1 MFIADLHIHSR
12 YSRATSPA
20 CEPVQLEYWARRKGL
35 HLIASGDFTHA
46 AYREELRQKLE
57 PAEEGLYR
65 LKAEHRIEHSGVKEE
80 PEPPRFII
88 SSEIS
93 SIYKDK
99 GRVRKIHNVILMPS
113 IEAAEMLSQRLEAL
127 GCNLKADGRPIIGLS
142 SHDLLE
148 LTLEVC
154 DKAIFIP
161 AHIWTPHFSL
171 FGAYSGYDKI
181 EECFEDLTPYIHALE
196 TGLSSDPQ
204 MNLRLAALQDY
215 ALVSNSDA
223 HSPANLAR
231 EANLFA
237 CELSYPAIAKALAT
251 KGSKE
256 FVGTIEFFP
265 EEGKYHWDGHR
276 SCKYFC
282 TPSVAIAQGNICP
295 VCGGKLILGVSHR
308 VEELAD
314 YPEDY
319 LSPQMRPYE
328 KLVPLAETIASC
340 AGMTTASKKVTA
352 LYERMLRELGPE
364 FYILRE
370 APLDDIARISSP
382 IIAEGISRLR
392 EGRVT
397 LAPGYDGAYGKV
409 TLFTPE
415 ERDELTGQTSIFGNF
430 GFAEPAKPNIT
441 TPHTTIASA
450 KQLPEQAKSTGYPY
464 NLNQEQWQAVSSDAK
479 EIAVLAGPGTGKTR
493 TLIYRIIHLLDS
505 GVAPDKITAV
515 TFTNKAAGELQ
526 ERLLA
531 HYKNK
536 KMLKRMRIGT
546 FHSLALRTLRE
557 NGANITIIDEYA
569 AQTLADEALKE
580 QNINMSAKTFLRELS
595 RQKNG
600 AESELSPQ
608 LIECYQQKLAAYQA
622 ADFDDILLNALT
634 LATDDPNYGKGTHLL
649 VDEFQDIN
657 ELQLRLIEAWAKR
670 ADSLFIIGD
679 PDQSIYG
686 FRGSKADCFEIFLQ
700 KHPQAQ
706 TIGLTENYRSTAE
719 ILNCAQAFLS
729 DGHSPKLHTS
739 RTLNLPVRLKD
750 TDGPLAEGIYIAE
763 EIDRLVGGIDMVK
776 AHNNKRSR
784 RGDQTHSLSDIA
796 VLYRTHKQ
804 AEQIAYCLDT
814 AGIPYTISGR
824 EDFLEDDQVHLCLS
838 FFRTLIDKEDAISRL
853 ICNKALGEVR
863 LQELQ
868 DQFALRTKKEKA
880 ATLISSWID
889 GNFLGEN
896 QAMEKLLHTAVLCP
910 KISDLLANVAS
921 GKEADIVR
929 SGSKEYVPEAV
940 SLMTLHG
947 AKGLEYP
954 IVFVAGL
961 KEGVLP
967 FHIQG
972 LTADEDEEKRLFFV
986 GMTRAKDE
994 LILVSRPEQSSFL
1007 RLIPEEMLVK
1017 EAAEHRMPKAKQL
1030 SLFE

>member
-35 HLIASGDFTHA
+35 QLIASGDFTHA
-46 AYREELRQKLE
+46 VYRAELRQKLE
-57 PAEEGLYR
+57 PAEEGLYK
-65 LKAEHRIEHSGVKEE
+65 LKAEQRIADAGIKEE

-99 GRVRKIHNVILMPS
+99 GRVRKVHNVILVPRL
-113 IEAAEMLSQRLEAL
+113 EAADLLSHRLEAL

-154 DKAIFIP
+154 AEAIFIP

-181 EECFEDLTPYIHALE
+181 EDCFEDLTPYIHALE

-237 CELSYPAIAKALAT
+237 CELSYPAIAKALAE
-251 KGSKE
+251 KGSPD
-256 FVGTIEFFP
+256 FAGTIEFFP

-276 SCKYFC
+276 SCKYSC
-282 TPSVAIAQGNICP
+282 TPSVAIAQGNTCP
-295 VCGGKLILGVSHR
+295 ICGGKLILGVSHR

-319 LSPQMRPYE
+319 LSPNMRPYE

-340 AGMTTASKKVTA
+340 AGMTTASKKVSSM
-352 LYERMLRELGPE
+352 YECMLHELGPE

-370 APLDDIARISSP
+370 APLEDIAKFSSP
-382 IIAEGISRLR
+382 IIAEGIARLR
-392 EGRVT
+392 EGKVKM
-397 LAPGYDGAYGKV
+397 APGYDGAYGKV

-430 GFAEPAKPNIT
+430 GYAEPSVPVVAAPLAKT
-441 TPHTTIASA
+441 VASPVPL
-450 KQLPEQAKSTGYPY
+450 QPEATGYPY
-464 NLNQEQWQAVSSDAK
+464 NLNKEQWQAVSSSER

-493 TLIYRIIHLLDS
+493 TLVYRIIHLLDS
-505 GVAPDKITAV
+505 GVAPEKITAV

-526 ERLLA
+526 DRLLA
-531 HYKNK
+531 HYKSK
-536 KMLKRMRIGT
+536 KMLKAMHIGT
-546 FHSLALRTLRE
+546 FHSLALRALRE
-557 NGANITIIDEYA
+557 NGQNITIIDDYA
-569 AQTLADEALKE
+569 ARMLAAEVLKG
-580 QNINMSAKTFLRELS
+580 QNSAISPKTFLRKLS
-595 RQKNG
+595 EQKNG
-600 AESELSPQ
+600 TPIDLDPQ
-608 LIECYQQKLAAYQA
+608 LCQLYQQKLAEYHA
-622 ADFDDILLNALT
+622 ADFDDILLAALA
-634 LATDDPNYGKGTHLL
+634 LAEDTPAYGKNSHLL

-657 ELQLRLIEAWAKR
+657 ELQLRLIEAWSAK
-670 ADSLFIIGD
+670 AASLFIIGD

-686 FRGSKADCFEIFLQ
+686 FRGSKADCFDIFLQ
-700 KHPQAQ
+700 QHPQAQ
-706 TIGLTENYRSTAE
+706 TIGLTENYRSTQE

-729 DGHSPKLHTS
+729 QGHSPRLHTA

-763 EIDRLVGGIDMVK
+763 EIDRIVGGIDMVK
-776 AHNNKRSR
+776 AHSNKRSR
-784 RGDQTHSLSDIA
+784 KGEQTHGLSEIA
-796 VLYRTHKQ
+796 ILYRTHKQ
-804 AEQIAYCLDT
+804 AEQIAYCLET

-824 EDFLEDDQVHLCLS
+824 EDFLEDEQVHLCLS
-838 FFRTLIDKEDAISRL
+838 FFRALSDKKDD
-853 ICNKALGEVR
+853 ICQLVCRKAFGEVR
-863 LQELQ
+863 LQELSE
-868 DQFALRTKKEKA
+868 QFAPLLKKEKS
-880 ATLISSWID
+880 ATLISKWID
-889 GNFLGEN
+889 CLFLGEN
-896 QAMEKLLHTAVLCP
+896 AAMEKLLHTAILCP
-910 KISDLLANVAS
+910 KLSDLLENAAS

-929 SGSKEYVPEAV
+929 SGGKEYLPEAV

-954 IVFVAGL
+954 IVFLAGL
-961 KEGVLP
+961 KEGTLP
-967 FHIQG
+967 FHAQG
-972 LTADEDEEKRLFFV
+972 LTTDEEEEKRLFFV

-1007 RLIPEEMLVK
+1007 KLIPDAQLAK
-1017 EAAEHRMPKAKQL
+1017 EAAEHRRPKAKQL

>member
-20 CEPVQLEYWARRKGL
+20 CEPVQLDYWARRKGL
-35 HLIASGDFTHA
+35 QLIASGDFTHA
-46 AYREELRQKLE
+46 VYREELRQKLE

-65 LKAEHRIEHSGVKEE
+65 LKPEYRITPCGIKEE

-88 SSEIS
+88 SGEIS

-99 GRVRKIHNVILMPS
+99 GRVRKIHNVILLPS
-113 IEAAEMLSQRLEAL
+113 IEAAEQLSQRLEAL
-127 GCNLKADGRPIIGLS
+127 GCNLRADGRPIIGLS

-148 LTLEVC
+148 LTLETC
-154 DKAIFIP
+154 AEAIFIP

-171 FGAYSGYDKI
+171 FGAYSGYNRI
-181 EECFEDLTPYIHALE
+181 EDCFEDLTPHIHALE

-204 MNLRLAALQDY
+204 MNLRLTALQDY

-237 CELSYPAIAKALAT
+237 CGLSYPALAQALAVP
-251 KGSKE
+251 GSPD
-256 FVGTIEFFP
+256 FIGTIEFFP

-276 SCKYFC
+276 ACKYSC
-282 TPSVAIAQGNICP
+282 TPAEAIAQGNICP
-295 VCGGKLILGVSHR
+295 ICGGKLILGVSHR

-314 YPEDY
+314 RPEDY
-319 LSPQMRPYE
+319 LSPQMRPYQ

-340 AGMTTASKKVTA
+340 AGMTTASKKVAA
-352 LYERMLRELGPE
+352 LYERMLQELGSE

-370 APLDDIARISSP
+370 APLEDISRISSP
-382 IIAEGISRLR
+382 VVAEGIARLR
-392 EGRVT
+392 EGRVK
-397 LAPGYDGAYGKV
+397 LAPGYDGEYGKV

-430 GFAEPAKPNIT
+430 GYAPAAQPAAKPRRRAAAVANEQ
-441 TPHTTIASA
+441 PQSA
-450 KQLPEQAKSTGYPY
+450 ADSGYPY
-464 NLNQEQWQAVSSDAK
+464 GLNQQQWQAVSSDRR
-479 EIAVLAGPGTGKTR
+479 ETAVMAGPGTGKTR
-493 TLIYRIIHLLDS
+493 TLIYRIVHLLES
-505 GVAPDKITAV
+505 GVAPEQITAV
-515 TFTNKAAGELQ
+515 TFTNKAAAELQ
-526 ERLLA
+526 SRLTEQGQ
-531 HYKNK
+531 NK
-536 KMLKRMRIGT
+536 RALRKMRIGT

-557 NGANITIIDEYA
+557 SGTKITIIDEYA
-569 AQTLADEALKE
+569 AQALAEEMLQE
-580 QNINMSAKTFLRELS
+580 QHSKLSAAAFLRELS
-595 RQKNG
+595 RYKNG
-600 AESELSPQ
+600 AACSPDPQ
-608 LIECYQQKLAAYQA
+608 LVAAYQQRLAEVAA
-622 ADFDDILLNALT
+622 ADFDDILLQALQ
-634 LATDDPNYGKGTHLL
+634 LAENDPHQSEGSHLL

-657 ELQLRLIEAWAKR
+657 ELQLRLIEAWSSHA
-670 ADSLFIIGD
+670 ASLFVIGD
-679 PDQSIYG
+679 PDQAIYG
-686 FRGSKADCFEIFLQ
+686 FRGSQADCFEQFQRLY
-700 KHPQAQ
+700 PQAAR
-706 TIGLTENYRSTAE
+706 IGLTENYRSTSE
-719 ILNCAQAFLS
+719 ILSCAQAFLS
-729 DGHSPKLHTS
+729 ESRSPRLHTQ
-739 RTLNLPVRLKD
+739 RTLNLPVRLQE

-763 EIDRLVGGIDMVK
+763 EIDRLVGGIDMIK
-776 AHNNKRSR
+776 AHSNKRSGR
-784 RGDQTHSLSDIA
+784 QTRSLSDIA

-824 EDFLEDDQVHLCLS
+824 ENFLEDDQVHLCLS

-880 ATLISSWID
+880 AALISSWID